1 MDKIDVSLITD
12 PNVQQPFL
20 GGSLEFL
27 QDAFKEGLSSFL
39 ASKHEASNV
48 SFCCLSGIVNSVAAP
63 NANTTGGFVSILM
76 ATNVWE
82 VFYVPPTVL
91 TAGGGQVAVLN
102 YDTAGFDAID
112 PVTFSDGST
121 HSVHQVRR
129 LKIESAVSGTG
140 LLDLSDIETKRVGQE
155 WDYATYYASA
165 QDYMYFRRDSDNFIH
180 VDAMLNNANPRTL
193 PAGSRPRT
201 AIKFTSSMQISNS
214 GLVFGNVEVLIATNG
229 VITTNPVL
237 GIGAGA
243 YPYCKVAFSFKRS
256 FV

>member
-27 QDAFKEGLSSFL
+27 QDSFKEGLSAFL
-39 ASKHEASNV
+39 ASQHEV
-48 SFCCLSGIVNSVAAP
+48 STLAYCVHSGIRNSVAAP
-63 NANTTGGFVSILM
+63 DANTTGGFVSILM
-76 ATNVWE
+76 ATDVWE
-82 VFYVPPTVL
+82 VFYVPPTIL
-91 TAGGGQVAVLN
+91 TAGGGQVAVIN

-140 LLDLSDIETKRVGQE
+140 LFDLSDVDSKRVAPE
-155 WDYATYYASA
+155 WDYSTYYVSNL
-165 QDYMYFRRDSDNFIH
+165 DYLYLRRDGDDYIH
-180 VDAMLNNANPRTL
+180 VDAQLNQANARTL
-193 PAGSRPRT
+193 PSGYRPQT
-201 AIKFTSSMQISNS
+201 ALAFSSSLAISNS
-214 GLVFGNVEVLIATNG
+214 GAAFGYVEVLIATNG

-243 YPYCKVAFSFKRS
+243 YNNCKVQFSFKRE
-256 FV
+256 V

>member
-27 QDAFKEGLSSFL
+27 QDSFKEGLSAFL
-39 ASKHEASNV
+39 ASQHEV
-48 SFCCLSGIVNSVAAP
+48 STLVYCVHSGIRNSVAAP

-76 ATNVWE
+76 ATDVWE
-82 VFYVPPTVL
+82 VFYVPPTIL

-121 HSVHQVRR
+121 HSVHQIRR

-140 LLDLSDIETKRVGQE
+140 LFDLSDVDDKRVARE
-155 WDYATYYASA
+155 WDYSTYYTSAS
-165 QDYMYFRRDSDNFIH
+165 DFLYYRRAGDDFVH
-180 VDAMLNNANPRTL
+180 VDAMLNQATSRTL
-193 PAGSRPRT
+193 PAGYRPKT
-201 AIKFTSSMQISNS
+201 AVTFLSSLAVTNAAS
-214 GLVFGNVEVLIATNG
+214 GWGYIQVHIATNG
-229 VITTNPVL
+229 VITTTPTL
-237 GIGAGA
+237 AAGGGSYGA
-243 YPYCKVAFSFKRS
+243 CKVQFSFKRA
-256 FV
+256 V